1 MNKSN
6 VEVTTCLTESFFA

>member
-1 MNKSN
+1 